1 MDGSYWPTCAA
12 PLGAPSRSEL
22 GHWASSPTSP
32 IGRPRGALGAM
43 KSDIPWHSPWKS
55 WHGLVKLYRMIGNY
69 YLLYELIQNVPK
81 TEDLYGNLQKRWSNW
96 CTRAPPRLYL
106 VPGLTLLGAPPT
118 LFMAHGKQ
126 LRPWNASR
134 QLFLW
139 TALSYGFPIV
149 FSPNGEFMW
158 MLLITKR
165 HYFTILKTVLQRIHW
180 VIQGEQH
187 DSIVT
192 FSKIYCKDIG
202 SSSKDLKSGWYPVT
216 YHLTIVFII
225 GTMSLVKTC

>member
-1 MDGSYWPTCAA
+1 MFLKQKIYMEIYKNVGQ
-12 PLGAPSRSEL
+12 
-22 GHWASSPTSP
+22 
-32 IGRPRGALGAM
+32 IGALAHLH
-43 KSDIPWHSPWKS
+43 DFTWFLVWHYW
-55 WHGLVKLYRMIGNY
+55 
-69 YLLYELIQNVPK
+69 ELHQ
-81 TEDLYGNLQKRWSNW
+81 L
-96 CTRAPPRLYL
+96 
-106 VPGLTLLGAPPT
+106 